1 MTKKTRI
8 KKNKNYST
16 TIIVK
21 QLGKYLK
28 KHTLLIVLSFFMS
41 AFYAIGSLL
50 VPVMVGDMID
60 LMIGVN
66 NVDFKKIGELIL
78 ITAGIIGVSAVF
90 QWLAELINNKIV
102 FKLVRDIR
110 KDAFEKLQNLPL
122 SYIDSHAYGDTVS
135 RVISDVEKVADGL
148 LLGLAQLFS
157 GIVTILATLVFMALK
172 SPIIALLVFILTPIS
187 LFTAKFIAKRT
198 YSKFK
203 EQAVISGE
211 ATAMINEVFTN
222 QKTVKAFSQ
231 EKEMIDKFNKL
242 NDKLE
247 ECSVKATFFS
257 SLTNPTTRFV
267 NSIVYIAVALS
278 GAFICIKQV
287 SIGGVATFTVGSLS
301 ALLAFANKYTKP
313 FNEISGVVTEMQNA
327 LACASRVFEL
337 LDSPSESVFENAKTL
352 EYVKGDVSLQ
362 NVAFS
367 YDKNKELIKNLN
379 LDAKVG
385 THVAIVGPTGCGK
398 STLINL
404 LMRFYDLDEG
414 IISVDGNNTAEVTR
428 ESLRNGFGMV
438 LQETWLKAGTIK
450 ENIAFGKPDAT
461 DEEIISACKA
471 SSAHSFIVKMPNGY
485 DTYIEEDSGL
495 SAGQRQLVCI
505 SRVMLKLPPI
515 LILDEATS
523 SIDTR
528 TELKIQKD
536 FTELTKG
543 KTSFIVAH
551 RLSTIED
558 ADIILVMKDGKIIEQ
573 GNHGEL
579 LAKGGFYS
587 ELYHSI
593 GPSDD

>member
-1 MTKKTRI
+1 MIKPKKR
-8 KKNKNYST
+8 KEKNYST
-16 TIIVK
+16 AKIVK

-28 KHTLLIVLSFFMS
+28 RQWLLILLSFVMS
-41 AFYAIGSLL
+41 ALYAVGSLL
-50 VPVMVGDMID
+50 VPVFVGDMID
-60 LMIGVN
+60 LMIGVG
-66 NVDFKKIGELIL
+66 NVDFKEIGKLIL
-78 ITAGIIGVSAVF
+78 LTAGIIGLSAIF

-110 KDAFEKLQNLPL
+110 KDAFEKLQTLPL

-135 RVISDVEKVADGL
+135 RVISDVERVADGL
-148 LLGLAQLFS
+148 LLGLAQLFT
-157 GIVTILATLVFMALK
+157 GVVTILTTLVFMAMK
-172 SPIIALLVFILTPIS
+172 SPLIALLVFILTPLS

-203 EQAVISGE
+203 EQAVVSGE

-231 EKEMIDKFNKL
+231 EKEMTEKFNEL

-247 ECSVKATFFS
+247 KCSVKATFFS

-267 NSIVYIAVALS
+267 NSIVYIAVAVS
-278 GAFICIKQV
+278 GAMICIKNF
-287 SIGGVATFTVGSLS
+287 SIGGMATFTVGSLS

-337 LDSPSESVFENAKTL
+337 LDSPSEIVFENAKKL
-352 EYVKGDVSLQ
+352 DYVKGDVSLR

-367 YDKNKELIKNLN
+367 YDKNVELIKGLN
-379 LDAKVG
+379 LEAKQG

-404 LMRFYDLDEG
+404 LMRFYDVDEG
-414 IISVDGNNTAEVTR
+414 VIAVDGNDTKEVTR

-450 ENIAFGKPDAT
+450 ENVAFGKPDAT
-461 DEEIISACKA
+461 DEEIIEACKK
-471 SSAHSFIVKMPNGY
+471 SSAHSFIMKMPDGY
-485 DTYIEEDSGL
+485 DTFIEEDSGL
-495 SAGQRQLVCI
+495 SAGQRQLICI
-505 SRVMLKLPPI
+505 SRVMLKLPPV

-523 SIDTR
+523 NIDTR

-536 FTELTKG
+536 FTELTAG

-558 ADIILVMKDGKIIEQ
+558 ADVILVMKDGKIVEQ
-573 GNHGEL
+573 GNHKEL

-593 GPSDD
+593 GPNV

>member
-1 MTKKTRI
+1 MTKKTKI

-16 TIIVK
+16 AIIVK

-78 ITAGIIGVSAVF
+78 ITAGIIAVSAIF

-187 LFTAKFIAKRT
+187 LFTAKFIAKHT

-231 EKEMIDKFNKL
+231 EKEIIDKFNKL

-379 LDAKVG
+379 LDAKEG

-495 SAGQRQLVCI
+495 SAGQRQLICI

-573 GNHGEL
+573 GNHSEL

>member
-1 MTKKTRI
+1 MNKLKKRRE
-8 KKNKNYST
+8 KNYST
-16 TIIVK
+16 SKIVK

-28 KHTLLIVLSFFMS
+28 RHWILILLSFVMS
-41 AFYAIGSLL
+41 ALYAIGSLL
-50 VPVMVGDMID
+50 VPVLVGDMID
-60 LMIGVN
+60 LMIGVG
-66 NVDFKKIGELIL
+66 NVDFKEIGKLIL
-78 ITAGIIGVSAVF
+78 ITAGIIAVSAIF

-110 KDAFEKLQNLPL
+110 KDAFEKLQSLPL

-135 RVISDVEKVADGL
+135 RVISDVERVADGL
-148 LLGLAQLFS
+148 LLGLAQLFT
-157 GIVTILATLVFMALK
+157 GIVTILTTLVFMFLK
-172 SPIIALLVFILTPIS
+172 SPIIALLVFILTPLS

-203 EQAVISGE
+203 EQAVVSGE

-231 EKEMIDKFNKL
+231 EEAMTKKFKEL

-247 ECSVKATFFS
+247 KCSVKATFFS

-267 NSIVYIAVALS
+267 NSIVYIAVAVS
-278 GAFICIKQV
+278 GALICIKQL

-337 LDSPSESVFENAKTL
+337 LESPSENVFENATRL
-352 EYVKGDVSLQ
+352 DYVKGDVTLQ

-367 YDKNKELIKNLN
+367 YDKNVELIKNLN
-379 LDAKVG
+379 LEAKQG

-404 LMRFYDLDEG
+404 LMRFYDVDEG
-414 IISVDGNNTAEVTR
+414 VISIDGHNTTEVTR

-461 DEEIISACKA
+461 DEEIVAACQK
-471 SSAHSFIVKMPNGY
+471 SSAHSFIMKMPNGY

-495 SAGQRQLVCI
+495 SAGQRQLICI

-523 SIDTR
+523 NIDTR
-528 TELKIQKD
+528 TELRIQKD
-536 FTELTKG
+536 FSELTEG

-558 ADIILVMKDGKIIEQ
+558 ADVILVMKDGKIVEQ
-573 GNHGEL
+573 GNHKEL

-593 GPSDD
+593 GPEV

>member
-1 MTKKTRI
+1 MIKSVKK
-8 KKNKNYST
+8 KEKNYSAT
-16 TIIVK
+16 KIVK

-28 KHTLLIVLSFFMS
+28 KQWILIVLSFVMS
-41 AFYAIGSLL
+41 ALYAVGSLL
-50 VPVMVGDMID
+50 VPVFVGDMID
-60 LMIGVN
+60 LMIGVG
-66 NVDFKKIGELIL
+66 NVDFNKIGKLIL
-78 ITAGIIGVSAVF
+78 ITAGIIGVSAIF

-102 FKLVRDIR
+102 FNLVRDIR
-110 KDAFEKLQNLPL
+110 KDAFEKLQTLPL

-135 RVISDVEKVADGL
+135 RVISDVERVADGL
-148 LLGLAQLFS
+148 LLGLAQLFT
-157 GIVTILATLVFMALK
+157 GVVTILTTLVFMAMK
-172 SPIIALLVFILTPIS
+172 SPIIALLVFVLTPLS

-203 EQAVISGE
+203 EQAVVSGE

-231 EKEMIDKFNKL
+231 EEEMTRKFNDL

-247 ECSVKATFFS
+247 KCSVKATFFS

-267 NSIVYIAVALS
+267 NSIVYIAVAVS
-278 GAFICIKQV
+278 GALICIKNF
-287 SIGGVATFTVGSLS
+287 SIGGAATFTVGSLS

-337 LDSPSESVFENAKTL
+337 LDSPSESIFENAKKL
-352 EYVKGDVSLQ
+352 DYVKGDVSLQ

-367 YDKNKELIKNLN
+367 YDKNVELIKDLN
-379 LDAKVG
+379 LEAKQG
-385 THVAIVGPTGCGK
+385 MHVAIVGPTGCGK

-404 LMRFYDLDEG
+404 LMRFYDVDEG
-414 IISVDGNNTAEVTR
+414 VIAVDGNDTKEVTR
-428 ESLRNGFGMV
+428 DSLRNGFGMV
-438 LQETWLKAGTIK
+438 LQETWLKAGTIR

-461 DEEIISACKA
+461 DEEIIAACKK
-471 SSAHSFIVKMPNGY
+471 SSAHSFIMKMPNGY
-485 DTYIEEDSGL
+485 DTFIEEDSGL
-495 SAGQRQLVCI
+495 SAGQRQLICI
-505 SRVMLKLPPI
+505 SRVMLRLPPI

-523 SIDTR
+523 NIDTR
-528 TELKIQKD
+528 TELRIQKD
-536 FTELTKG
+536 FSELTKG

-558 ADIILVMKDGKIIEQ
+558 ADIILVMRDGKIVEQ
-573 GNHGEL
+573 GNHKDL

-587 ELYHSI
+587 VLYHSI
-593 GPSDD
+593 GPNV